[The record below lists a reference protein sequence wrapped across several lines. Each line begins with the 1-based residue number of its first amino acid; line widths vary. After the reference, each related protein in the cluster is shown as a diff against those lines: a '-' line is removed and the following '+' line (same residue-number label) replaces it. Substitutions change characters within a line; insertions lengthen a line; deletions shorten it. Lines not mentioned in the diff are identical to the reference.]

1 MPAYSWP
8 RACDAQDEDALLACM
23 ASQAAAL
30 DKQCEAE
37 AQHRMSAC
45 KQACHWA
52 LASDFVPSLVLTQSW
67 RGMGRQAHQA
77 AARAA
82 KAEMDALLEARSAS
96 EQAYIDRAVA
106 ASEESQNALQEQ
118 RTADAE
124 EFKALKSRR
133 AGLWCSAADVLPCLL
148 RASVWL
154 CRRLEEQLH
163 VLEAEAGIMR
173 ATYQVDTEKLVYNC
187 RVLGERAQE
196 SAAVLSQQKR
206 RQARQRDVLSGIK
219 VCSALAAQQRS
230 SSKRAARSCRL
241 PVCSNAMRRLSARAQ
256 TRTCARP
263 KSTAA
268 PRMRSPTCR
277 TSSGA
282 SRMQTWPSALRCAW
296 CPWPGCASVMVR
308 WRLSSWRRQV
318 WSMKIVEL
326 EALGGQLL
334 DADRCV
340 VEQQLG
346 WSWDPPQVTWPGC
359 SACACAMRQTAS
371 LRPCS
376 APQGLWLA
384 TRGSSA
390 TPQG

>member
-1 MPAYSWP
+1 
-8 RACDAQDEDALLACM
+8 
-23 ASQAAAL
+23 
-30 DKQCEAE
+30 
-37 AQHRMSAC
+37 
-45 KQACHWA
+45 
-52 LASDFVPSLVLTQSW
+52 
-67 RGMGRQAHQA
+67 
-77 AARAA
+77 
-82 KAEMDALLEARSAS
+82 MDALLEARSAS

-133 AGLWCSAADVLPCLL
+133 AGLWCNAANALPRLL
-148 RASVWL
+148 RKSVWL

-206 RQARQRDVLSGIK
+206 RLARQRDVLSGIK
-219 VCSALAAQQRS
+219 VCSASSDTARLQQQTR
-230 SSKRAARSCRL
+230 RL
-241 PVCSNAMRRLSARAQ
+241 PVCSNGTRRPSASAQ
-256 TRTCARP
+256 TRTCAQP

-268 PRMRSPTCR
+268 HRMRSPTCR

-282 SRMQTWPSALRCAW
+282 SRTQTWPSASRCAW
-296 CPWPGCASVMVR
+296 CPWPGCACMTGR
-308 WRLSSWRRQV
+308 WRLSAWRRQV

-326 EALGGQLL
+326 EALGRQLL

-346 WSWDPPQVTWPGC
+346 WAWDPPQVTWPGC
-359 SACACAMRQTAS
+359 SACVCARRQA
-371 LRPCS
+371 LPR
-376 APQGLWLA
+376 
-384 TRGSSA
+384 
-390 TPQG
+390 